1 MPRDYRDEPDIT
13 VEPVAGLPE
22 ALPRGETILWQGRP
36 DSLALARDALSLTW
50 VAGYFALLAFWR
62 VGSLAADMGWAAAAP
77 YALPFLGLGAVACG
91 LLWVIALVQ
100 ARATVYTIT
109 TARVAMRVGA
119 ALTLTLNLPFA
130 RIAAADL
137 GRAPGGTGTIALTP
151 VEETRLSYAVLWPHV
166 RPWHMRQVKP
176 ALRCIP
182 EADRVSQILAEAVAA
197 QRDAPRIS
205 VMAAE

>member
-13 VEPVAGLPE
+13 VEPVPGLPE
-22 ALPRGETILWQGRP
+22 ALPRGESILWQGRP
-36 DSLALARDALSLTW
+36 DSLALARDALSMGW

-62 VGSLAADMGWAAAAP
+62 VGSLAAETGWAAAAP
-77 YALPFLGLGAVACG
+77 YAIPFLGLGAAACG

-130 RIAAADL
+130 RIAAADMA
-137 GRAPGGTGTIALTP
+137 RAPRGTGTIALTP
-151 VEETRLSYAVLWPHV
+151 VEETRLSYLVLWPHV

-182 EADRVSQILAEAVAA
+182 EAERVSEILAEAVAA
-197 QRDAPRIS
+197 ERAAPRIS

>member
-13 VEPVAGLPE
+13 VEPVPGLPE
-22 ALPRGETILWQGRP
+22 PLPRGEAILWQGRP
-36 DSLALARDALSLTW
+36 RTLALARSALGLGW
-50 VAGYFALLAFWR
+50 VAGYFALLALWR
-62 VGSLAADMGWAAAAP
+62 VGSLAADTGWAGAAP
-77 YALPFLGLGAVACG
+77 HAIPFLGLGALACFV
-91 LLWVIALVQ
+91 LWAIAWAQ
-100 ARATVYTIT
+100 ARATLYTIT

-130 RIAAADL
+130 RLAAADL
-137 GRAPGGTGTIALTP
+137 GRAPGGTGTIALSP

-176 ALRCIP
+176 ALRCIAEP
-182 EADRVSQILAEAVAA
+182 DRVAAILADAVAA
-197 QRDAPRIS
+197 KRSEPRIS